1 MKTFERGRGNGEE
14 AKGERKEGGE
24 KLRRKPSLIP
34 PFSRPFIP
42 SQARRFTLAAT
53 LTLALAGCGYY
64 SFTGATIP
72 EQLNTIAVPLAENNA
87 TSPVATLDQD
97 LTELLINRFVGQT
110 RLSLEQ
116 NEPDADAVLNT
127 SIQRYANEP
136 TSVSGDERATRNRV
150 TLAVAVDYIDQTT
163 DEPLL
168 QRTFTG
174 FSEYDPIAE
183 GLSGEEQAA
192 QAALEIIA
200 DDIFTAATS
209 NW

>member
-1 MKTFERGRGNGEE
+1 MKTCEERKKGRG
-14 AKGERKEGGE
+14 KER
-24 KLRRKPSLIP
+24 RRRHEPASSSIP
-34 PFSRPFIP
+34 PFLLSSFL
-42 SQARRFTLAAT
+42 SKLLG
-53 LTLALAGCGYY
+53 LTLALALTGCGYY

-87 TSPVATLDQD
+87 VSPVATLDQD

-116 NEPDADAVLNT
+116 TEPEADAVLNT
-127 SIQRYANEP
+127 SIQRYTNEP

-150 TLAVAVDYIDQTT
+150 TLTVAVEYLDQTA

-192 QAALEIIA
+192 QAALENIA